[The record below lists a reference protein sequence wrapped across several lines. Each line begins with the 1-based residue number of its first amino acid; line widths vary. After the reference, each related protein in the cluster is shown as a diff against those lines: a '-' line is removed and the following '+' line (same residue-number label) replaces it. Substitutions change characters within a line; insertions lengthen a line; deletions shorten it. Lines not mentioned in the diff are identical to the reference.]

1 MEKPP
6 GEIKMTAG
14 ESHSAVFLSVAE
26 GQKAS
31 LAQPFRDLLLPSV
44 QGLIVSDLPL
54 IGDAYT
60 PEEKVDAYLE
70 RSQAVVV
77 FATADLDAGGDRF
90 TRPNI
95 ADEIG
100 RARSKPHLRNRICV
114 LKQAGVTLPSN
125 TNPAYN
131 HLDPDGPE
139 PAFEAALEQLKA
151 WGFEVSVTGDRP
163 ATPAAR
169 AGVARR
175 GASADLPSPE
185 PDAVSLDRALAL
197 VPRPRNV
204 GGESMLLLITVP
216 APRAQ
221 LLRPSE
227 LEDAPLAGWLEREA
241 LYGDFPVLERGE
253 GTKTGVT
260 SGTLVA
266 RQSRASVAVNEE
278 GAVVITRP
286 LTRGTDRGVIL
297 RGLIEEEVLSDM
309 EADIAFTDVVLA
321 HVDPARRAT
330 NVVLVAALI
339 GATYTA
345 WRTRAQQ
352 AASPNSM
359 SINVSGSDQIL
370 AHLSPAAQP
379 RSTLVE
385 QRSGLAR
392 DLMVLLRRQAT
403 KG

>member
-1 MEKPP
+1 
-6 GEIKMTAG
+6 MTADAQRP
-14 ESHSAVFLSVAE
+14 AVFLSVAE
-26 GQKAS
+26 GQKTS

-44 QGLIVSDLPL
+44 KGLIVSDLPL

-131 HLDPDGPE
+131 HLDPDRPE
-139 PAFEAALEQLKA
+139 PAFAAALEQLKA
-151 WGFEVSVTGDRP
+151 WGLEVRIIGDRP
-163 ATPAAR
+163 APPAAP
-169 AGVARR
+169 AVV
-175 GASADLPSPE
+175 ADLFSE
-185 PDAVSLDRALAL
+185 PDAVILDRAVAL
-197 VPRPRNV
+197 MPRPPNA
-204 GGESMLLLITVP
+204 GGESMLVLVTVP
-216 APRAQ
+216 VPRAP

-227 LEDAPLAGWLEREA
+227 LEDPALAGWLEREA
-241 LYGDFPVLERGE
+241 LYGGFPVLERGE
-253 GTKTGVT
+253 GTKTGVA
-260 SGTLVA
+260 SGNLVA
-266 RQSRASVAVNEE
+266 RQSRASVAINEE
-278 GAVVITRP
+278 GAVVIARP
-286 LTRGTDRGVIL
+286 LTRGTDRGLTL
-297 RGLIEEEVLSDM
+297 RGIIEEDVLSDL
-309 EADIAFTDVVLA
+309 EANVGFTEVVLA
-321 HVDPARRAT
+321 HLDPARRAT
-330 NVVLVAALI
+330 HIVPVAAML

-345 WRTRAQQ
+345 WRTQAEQ

-359 SINVSGSDQIL
+359 SINMSGSDRIL
-370 AHLSPAAQP
+370 AHLSPAAQA
-379 RSTLVE
+379 RSTFEE

-392 DLMVLLRRQAT
+392 DLMVLLRRHAT

>member
-1 MEKPP
+1 MDRL
-6 GEIKMTAG
+6 AA
-14 ESHSAVFLSVAE
+14 ESSAVFLSVAE

-44 QGLIVSDLPL
+44 RGLIVSDLPL

-77 FATADLDAGGDRF
+77 FATADLDSGGDRF

-100 RARSKPHLRNRICV
+100 RARSKAHLRNRICV
-114 LKQAGVTLPSN
+114 LKQTGVTLPSN

-131 HLDPDGPE
+131 HLDPDRPE
-139 PAFEAALEQLKA
+139 PAFAAALEQLKA
-151 WGFEVSVTGDRP
+151 WGFEVTVTGGRP
-163 ATPAAR
+163 ARPVTREGAAR
-169 AGVARR
+169 H
-175 GASADLPSPE
+175 GAAEGIPAQE

-197 VPRPRNV
+197 VPKPRNV
-204 GGESMLLLITVP
+204 SGESMLLLITVP
-216 APRAQ
+216 APRAAH
-221 LLRPSE
+221 LRPSE
-227 LEDAPLAGWLEREA
+227 LEDGALAGWLEREA

-253 GTKTGVT
+253 GTRTGAT

-266 RQSRASVAVNEE
+266 RQSRASVGINEE

-286 LTRGTDRGVIL
+286 LTRGTDRSLIL
-297 RGLIEEEVLSDM
+297 RGIIEEEVLSDL
-309 EADIAFTDVVLA
+309 EADIAFADAVLA
-321 HVDPARRAT
+321 HVDPALKAT
-330 NVVLVAALI
+330 HVVPVAALI
-339 GATYTA
+339 GATFTA
-345 WRTRAQQ
+345 WRTRAEQ

-359 SINVSGSDQIL
+359 SINMSGSDQIV

-379 RSTLVE
+379 RSILGK
-385 QRSGLAR
+385 QRSALAL

-403 KG
+403 KGY

>member
-1 MEKPP
+1 
-6 GEIKMTAG
+6 MTAD
-14 ESHSAVFLSVAE
+14 EPRSAVFLSVAE

-31 LAQPFRDLLLPSV
+31 LAQPFRDLLSPSV
-44 QGLIVSDLPL
+44 TGLIVSDLPL

-125 TNPAYN
+125 TDPAYN
-131 HLDPDGPE
+131 HLDPDRPE
-139 PAFEAALEQLKA
+139 PAFAAAIEQLRA
-151 WGFEVSVTGDRP
+151 WGLEVAVTDRP
-163 ATPAAR
+163 ATPAAP
-169 AGVARR
+169 AVA
-175 GASADLPSPE
+175 ADLSSPE

-197 VPRPRNV
+197 VPRPRNAS
-204 GGESMLLLITVP
+204 GESMLLLITVP
-216 APRAQ
+216 VPRAS

-227 LEDAPLAGWLEREA
+227 LEDPALTGWLEREA
-241 LYGDFPVLERGE
+241 LYGEFSVLERGE
-253 GTKTGVT
+253 GTKTGMT

-266 RQSRASVAVNEE
+266 RQSRASVAINEE
-278 GAVVITRP
+278 GAVVIARP
-286 LTRGTDRGVIL
+286 VTRGTDRGVIL
-297 RGLIEEEVLSDM
+297 RGIIEEEVLSDL
-309 EADIAFTDVVLA
+309 EANVGFTDVVLA
-321 HVDPARRAT
+321 HLDAARRAT
-330 NVVLVAALI
+330 HVVPVAALI

-345 WRTRAQQ
+345 WRTRAEQ

-359 SINVSGSDQIL
+359 SINMSGSDQIL

-379 RSTLVE
+379 RSTFIE